1 MWILSLHKFLFFIKK
16 DYSTEEES
24 EIKAEKAELVT
35 LKYSH
40 PNLQQQQQAQKE
52 QEENPILLQF
62 HNLNEDNSQSLKT
75 LLNCK
80 AKSNRIEI
88 NSSEEEF
95 IKKLVEIEDL
105 SLNSVNKNQEN
116 ELKMEAQ

>member
-1 MWILSLHKFLFFIKK
+1 MKNKDLNFKLSQLL

-24 EIKAEKAELVT
+24 EMKAEKAELVT

-40 PNLQQQQQAQKE
+40 PNLQHQQQAQKE
-52 QEENPILLQF
+52 QEENPILLRF
-62 HNLNEDNSQSLKT
+62 HNLNDENSKNLLS

-88 NSSEEEF
+88 DSTQEEF

-105 SLNSVNKNQEN
+105 SLNSVDKNQEN